1 MPQVNMGGDERG
13 LNRQT
18 SRTAGSRMQLH
29 QVAREAERSELV
41 PPSLEYS
48 CLPEFEKVGGQ

>member
-1 MPQVNMGGDERG
+1 MGGDERG

-41 PPSLEYS
+41 PPSLEYN
-48 CLPEFEKVGGQ
+48 CLPEYEKAGGQ